1 MRNRRGITGS
11 VIFLLYL
18 AAVGCAALGY
28 YKFGRTA
35 MGFTNH
41 GPLYA
46 PYGNEVALLGL
57 EGLGLPWSLM
67 EWGHVWNAEGDPDV
81 LLLIF
86 FASINA
92 CLLLAVLRK
101 FFFRSSPDNAR

>member
-41 GPLYA
+41 GPLTLPMA
-46 PYGNEVALLGL
+46 TKWLFSDWKAWGCLG
-57 EGLGLPWSLM
+57 
-67 EWGHVWNAEGDPDV
+67 V
-81 LLLIF
+81 
-86 FASINA
+86 
-92 CLLLAVLRK
+92 
-101 FFFRSSPDNAR
+101 